1 MKKTFLPKVA
11 AGFLLL
17 ITAIG
22 TQAQNK
28 INLQFRPENKSKY
41 VMTAQMNTVST
52 QMGMDM
58 KMNISTTTTINV
70 TSQKPNS
77 LLNFEYQNIS
87 SDADMMGNKIKF
99 NSDSSGKEN
108 ESLKK
113 LTHKPFQLLVDE
125 KGKILQ
131 IKGLDS
137 VMKDLSN
144 AQNSMLNEN
153 NIKSLMEQSFSFL
166 PDHAVAIGESW
177 KNSFDLIANVKMK
190 ADFVYT
196 LEKVE
201 NNIAYIKTT
210 ANMVTDGAQKIKIN
224 GMEVEMTMKGVQN
237 GEVLVDTKTGMFTS
251 NTATQQLEGNV
262 AVMGQ
267 EIPVTVKSDIVN
279 TVKKQ

>member
-251 NTATQQLEGNV
+251 NTATQQLEGSV